1 MAQDPSHAGCAE
13 ARHGRTIR
21 FARTFTRGV
30 VIRDTDLALSSS
42 RTAVR
47 PRSERR
53 LHPLRRAER
62 RSSAATRRLRDAMT
76 ARRCSVTE
84 VEGQGGHAPMQD
96 GEIDEAMRWMKGP

>member
-1 MAQDPSHAGCAE
+1 
-13 ARHGRTIR
+13 
-21 FARTFTRGV
+21 
-30 VIRDTDLALSSS
+30 
-42 RTAVR
+42 
-47 PRSERR
+47 